1 MNKIYIA
8 LDLETTGF
16 DPTADQVLEI
26 AAIKFQGSKI
36 LEKFETLIN
45 PGIEIPA
52 MVSHITGISSETVK
66 EAPSFDQVSTD
77 LARFIGNFPI
87 VGHNIE
93 FDLTFLEAKGI
104 PVLNPQIDTL
114 KLASIL
120 LPNLPS
126 LSLDTISRQL
136 KIAHQNKHRAMS
148 DAHVCYEL
156 FQILVGKISEIPSPI
171 LTEIQELIPRCNWD
185 LGELFLSIKSQTA
198 SSKRKPT
205 ADGQENQEDRIHLS
219 KQLESK
225 DDLID
230 LLSANSPLAKILPN
244 YEHRP
249 GQQKLLSK
257 ILGGIEEKFHL
268 IAEAGTG
275 TGKTMAYLLAAAF
288 GKSHFGKKTIIST
301 YTNNLQDQ
309 IINKDFPLV
318 QKLFPEIKIAVLKG
332 RRKYL
337 SLSRFQELK
346 NKASLEEHEL
356 TTIIKVLLWL
366 NQSESGD
373 LDELNLQN
381 KETLLY
387 EEICSDPE
395 QTPSK
400 QSPQNEDFLE
410 KARRRAEQADIVI
423 ANHALLIQDN
433 LSEKR
438 ILPES
443 EILIIDEAH
452 HLEKTVTDALTVV
465 LSISR
470 LYKLWDKLL
479 DSLREIKETS
489 LLFDPELPAL
499 LTEWEKLKAQ
509 SVNIAERIF
518 DQIGL
523 TIEKYARTL
532 PGISST
538 VSINNAVAESPS
550 WHAAIEQVRLMAGL
564 LPLLNSLTSRTTNL
578 LSQNDLTDSNLSIS
592 MDALVKFHQEGQKYL
607 DNPAKRITWLSKGF
621 DESLHWHFAPLSV
634 QEVFSEKVFQG
645 RESVILTS
653 ATLST
658 YGNFSYIRSELGLGE
673 EFEEIRIPSHFSY
686 PDQVKIILPEDLS
699 DPRAPEYLPQCEE
712 IIHSVVRK
720 NGGRTL
726 VLFTAKKDLA
736 KVFHDLAPQLKRD
749 GINLL
754 GQNISGGRGKIL
766 AHFQDE
772 PDKCAI
778 LGTNSFWEG
787 VDLVGTTLTCVIIQ
801 KLPFDPP
808 DDPII
813 FARSARFEKPF
824 EQYTLPRAIL
834 RFKQGFGRLIRSS
847 YDTGAVIILDSRLV
861 QKSYGREFTGSLPE
875 GIQIHQCTQKEV
887 ANYL

>member
-1 MNKIYIA
+1 MSHTYIA

-16 DPTADQVLEI
+16 DPSLDQVLEI
-26 AAIKFQGSKI
+26 AAIKFKGKEI

-52 MVSHITGISSETVK
+52 MVSHITGISSEMVK
-66 EAPSFDQVSTD
+66 DAPSFDQISSN
-77 LARFIGNFPI
+77 LALFIGNYPI

-93 FDLTFLEAKGI
+93 FDLNFLEAKGI
-104 PVLNPQIDTL
+104 PILNPQIDTL

-120 LPNLPS
+120 LSDLPS

-148 DAHVCYEL
+148 DAYVCYEL
-156 FQILVGKISEIPSPI
+156 LQILTEKINQIPART
-171 LTEIQELIPRCNWD
+171 LTEIQSLIPRSTWD
-185 LGELFLSIKSQTA
+185 LGEIFLSAKSTVK
-198 SSKRKPT
+198 SLNKIPKKGP
-205 ADGQENQEDRIHLS
+205 ELS
-219 KQLESK
+219 GDLIQQLENK
-225 DDLID
+225 GDLID
-230 LLSANSPLAKILPN
+230 LLSANSPLSKIIKN

-249 GQQKLLSK
+249 GQQKMLDK
-257 ILGGIEEKFHL
+257 ILTAIEEKYNL

-288 GKSHFGKKTIIST
+288 SKTKLGKKTVIST

-309 IINKDFPLV
+309 VINKDFPLV
-318 QKLFPEIKIAVLKG
+318 QQLFPEIKIAVLKG
-332 RRKYL
+332 RKKYL

-346 NKASLEEHEL
+346 NKPHLEEHEL

-366 NQSESGD
+366 DQTESGD

-387 EEICSDPE
+387 DEICSDPE
-395 QTPSK
+395 QQTRQKTP
-400 QSPQNEDFLE
+400 QTEDFLE
-410 KARRRAEQADIVI
+410 KARRRAEQADIII
-423 ANHALLIQDN
+423 ANHALLIQDS
-433 LSEKR
+433 LSESR
-438 ILPES
+438 ILPET

-465 LSISR
+465 LG
-470 LYKLWDKLL
+470 LNKLNKFWDKVL
-479 DSLREIKETS
+479 DQLIELKETT
-489 LLFDPELPAL
+489 LLFDHDLDTLLP
-499 LTEWEKLKAQ
+499 EWEKTKVE
-509 SVNIAERIF
+509 SINIAERIF

-532 PGISST
+532 PGLQST
-538 VSINNAVAESPS
+538 LSINTVVADSHHWHSAVAQ
-550 WHAAIEQVRLMAGL
+550 IQLFAGL
-564 LPLLNSLTSRTTNL
+564 LPKL
-578 LSQNDLTDSNLSIS
+578 NDLANRTNRILGEHELSDNDAAMS
-592 MDALVKFHQEGQKYL
+592 MQSLIKFHQETQDYL
-607 DNPAKRITWLSKGF
+607 NHPAKRITWLSKGF
-621 DESLHWHFAPLSV
+621 DESIHWHFAPLTV
-634 QEVFSEKVFQG
+634 QEIFSEKIFQN

-673 EFEEIRIPSHFSY
+673 EFEEIKIPSHFSY

-699 DPRAPEYLPQCEE
+699 DPRAPDYLPQCEG
-712 IIHSVVRK
+712 IIQSVIRK

-726 VLFTAKKDLA
+726 VLFTAKKDLSR
-736 KVFHDLAPQLKRD
+736 VFHDLAPQLKKE
-749 GINLL
+749 GFSLL

-772 PDKCAI
+772 PDQCAI

-861 QKSYGREFTGSLPE
+861 QKSYGREFTSSLPE
-875 GIQIHQCTQKEV
+875 GIQIHQCTQGEV